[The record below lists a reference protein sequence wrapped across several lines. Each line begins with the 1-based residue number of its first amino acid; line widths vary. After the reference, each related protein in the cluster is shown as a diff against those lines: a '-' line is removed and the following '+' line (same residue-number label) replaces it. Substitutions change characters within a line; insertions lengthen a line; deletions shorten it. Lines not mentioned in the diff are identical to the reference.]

1 MKKIL
6 IIGKR
11 GFIGNSLAKYL
22 KNKFNTKHISFDQLK
37 RKKNIIN
44 NFNWVINSSINPNY
58 IDKKYNIKF
67 DNDANIAEFINNK
80 KTKYVFLSSRKVY
93 RPNINIKE
101 TSKIETDS
109 NYSKNKFITE
119 RRLYKKLKNNL
130 IILRISNIIGDKTKI
145 KKLHSTFIDLFIK
158 NIKKGYILDNK
169 DDFKDFISIKK
180 FNQII
185 FYIIKKNLN
194 GVYNLSLG
202 QKVSLNEL
210 ISWLN
215 KNNKKKYIIKKNIN
229 YKSEN
234 FYLNNKK
241 LMKKLNI
248 KNSKKELK
256 DYCLNLSKKIFL
268 NKS

>member
-6 IIGKR
+6 IIGRR

-22 KNKFNTKHISFDQLK
+22 KNKYKTKHISFDQLK
-37 RKKNIIN
+37 RKKNIVD
-44 NFNWVINSSINPNY
+44 NFNWVINSSINPKY
-58 IDKKYNIKF
+58 IDRKYNIKF

-109 NYSKNKFITE
+109 NYSKNKLITE
-119 RRLYKKLKNNL
+119 RKLYNKLKKNL
-130 IILRISNIIGDKTKI
+130 VILRISNIIGDKAKI

-158 NIKKGYILDNK
+158 NIKKGYILNNQDN
-169 DDFKDFISIKK
+169 FKDFISIKK

-185 FYIIKKNLN
+185 YCIIKKNLN
-194 GVYNLSLG
+194 GIYNLSLG
-202 QKVSLNEL
+202 QKIYLNEL

-215 KNNKKKYIIKKNIN
+215 KNNKKKFIIKKTN
-229 YKSEN
+229 YKNEN

-241 LMKKLNI
+241 LMKKLKI

-256 DYCLNLSKKIFL
+256 NYCLNLSKKIFL
-268 NKS
+268 SKN